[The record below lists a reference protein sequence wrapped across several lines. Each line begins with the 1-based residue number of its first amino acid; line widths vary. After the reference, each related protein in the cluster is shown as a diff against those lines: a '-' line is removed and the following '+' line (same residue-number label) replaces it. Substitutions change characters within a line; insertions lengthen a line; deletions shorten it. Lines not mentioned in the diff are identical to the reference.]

1 MKPLLIM
8 TADGQCAATIRG
20 FFEREKFYL
29 TLGCGPIELAGEK
42 FNPEKDI
49 VVHPEHDPGVWSNPQ
64 AILSA
69 AGKIYEKVLIVL
81 DHAWD
86 GAPDD
91 PEQLIADI
99 DALVQSEAKIERQR
113 FEVILIR
120 PELEAWIW
128 QRNPHVVDAFGF
140 NGNEAAL
147 WNLFENQS
155 LALDADEE
163 EHRFVPTNVLGGQP
177 PAWPMAQP
185 KPANPKGLVEAL
197 KDHCQSGP
205 PSEIFTE
212 ISSTISV
219 RKCVDPAFHL
229 LRAKL
234 REWFPKPKAGW
245 EQ

>member
-20 FFEREKFYL
+20 FFEREKFHL
-29 TLGCGPIELAGEK
+29 TLGCGPIELAGVK

-49 VVHPEHDPGVWSNPQ
+49 SVHPGHDPGVWSNPQ
-64 AILSA
+64 AILLA
-69 AGKIYEKVLIVL
+69 QGKIYEKVMIVL

-86 GAPDD
+86 GAPE

-99 DALVQSEAKIERQR
+99 EHLVVNEAKLERHR

-140 NGNEAAL
+140 NGNENQL
-147 WNLFENQS
+147 WTLFEHQS
-155 LALDADEE
+155 LHLDKDREK
-163 EHRFVPTNVLGGQP
+163 HFFVPVNALGGQP
-177 PAWPMAQP
+177 PAWPLADH
-185 KPANPKGLVEAL
+185 KPENPKGLVEAL
-197 KDHCQSGP
+197 SHHCQSGP

-219 RKCVDPAFHL
+219 KKCVDPAFHL
-229 LRAKL
+229 LREKL

-245 EQ
+245 EK